1 MDTPISPISDTHVE
15 TPEMGV
21 SILNDGMGKPFSVRP
36 VADDE
41 LKRYLISSIADS
53 IYKLPHGLSN
63 DLRHRILGD

>member
-1 MDTPISPISDTHVE
+1 
-15 TPEMGV
+15 MGV